1 MPNDSG
7 TVAIGELE
15 DGCQV
20 SRFAR
25 VVCVHVRNPEDC
37 ELLCRFN
44 PGSNVSEAGD
54 QCLVNNNAVP
64 VVVLVCDR
72 VERGIDGCVVRVLAA
87 HDNLVY
93 ARVLRKDGVRDLVN
107 CVGTCPSVACHF
119 CNAAIDACAC
129 KRRGGLVSS
138 ELGKNKRD
146 IEGRNR
152 DRGCLPCDVHFYD
165 VF

>member
-1 MPNDSG
+1 MPNDRG

-15 DGCQV
+15 DGSQV

-37 ELLCRFN
+37 ELLCRFD
-44 PGSNVSEAGD
+44 PRSNVSKICHH
-54 QCLVNNNAVP
+54 CLVHDNSVP
-64 VVVLVCDR
+64 VVVLVCDC

-93 ARVLRKDGVRDLVN
+93 ARVLREDGVRDFVN
-107 CVGTCPSVACHF
+107 RVSACPSVACHF
-119 CNAAIDACAC
+119 CNAAIDAGAC
-129 KRRGGLVSS
+129 KRRGGLVRS